1 MKVEQI
7 RQAIEVYNTGSIN
20 RAAQSLYLAQSSLS
34 SSLKALERELGRPI
48 FLRSQS
54 GITLT
59 PFGVEFI
66 SHGREIL
73 KHMSAIEQYV
83 AKDCAEAL
91 SLNVAAFFMGFASRL
106 FVQLCGRY
114 DGESFALHYAED
126 TCSAILQG
134 VSGGKYEIGL
144 VAIQDVHR
152 PQWLE
157 MIQSMGLEYARITT
171 ESPYVLF
178 GPRCSLCRLGAPEI
192 TLSQLNGLTFVTFPE
207 SLPLLACIGD
217 ELFRRIRPGSSV
229 TVSDR
234 STQLNLLS
242 QTGGFSIGIHRGR
255 TLRQR
260 ETHPE
265 IRHLIIRDAYFHL
278 EIGFVKRHGQPL
290 SFLAQEYLQSVKALL
305 LDERAPL

>member
-1 MKVEQI
+1 MKMEQI

-34 SSLKALERELGRPI
+34 SSLKSLERELGRPI

-59 PFGVEFI
+59 PFGLEFI

-83 AKDCAEAL
+83 AKDREESL
-91 SLNVAAFFMGFASRL
+91 SLNIAVYFMGFASRL

-114 DGESFALHYAED
+114 AGESFSLHYTED
-126 TCSAILQG
+126 SRSAILQG
-134 VSGGKYEIGL
+134 VSEGEYEMGL
-144 VAIQDVHR
+144 LAIQDLKKN
-152 PQWLE
+152 QWLE
-157 MIQSMGLEYARITT
+157 MMQSMGLEYTRITT

-178 GPRCSLCRLGAPEI
+178 GPRCELCRLGAPEV
-192 TLSQLNGLTFVTFPE
+192 TLSQLKGLPFVTFPE
-207 SLPLLACIGD
+207 SLPLLAGIED
-217 ELFRRIRPGSSV
+217 ELFRRIRPGSLV

-234 STQLNLLS
+234 STQINLLS
-242 QTGGFSIGIHRGR
+242 QTGGFSIGVHRGR
-255 TLRQR
+255 TPRQK
-260 ETHPE
+260 ENHPE

-278 EIGFVKRHGQPL
+278 EIGYVKRHGQPL
-290 SFLAQEYLQSVKALL
+290 SFLAQEYLQSVKTQL
-305 LDERAPL
+305 LDDATLL